1 MTPQAAEETKRQEQF
16 LKRLHT
22 HVEALSEM
30 LGKTPCANVIT
41 FGCQMNARDSEK
53 LCGILQQAGF
63 ALTDRE
69 DADLVVFNTCT
80 VRENADMRLFG
91 RLGALQGHKKKN
103 PHMRICVCGCLTQ
116 EAGAVEKIAKSYRFV
131 NLVFGTFNLHRF
143 AELLVTMYESDR
155 MVVDVWKEH
164 ADIVEDLPVLRK
176 YPFKSGVNIMFGCN
190 RFCSYCIVPYVRG
203 RERSRDPEDILRE
216 VRTLAEDGVKE
227 VMLLGQNVNAYA
239 KGASHGVTFPDLL
252 RQVCQVD
259 GIERV
264 RFMSSHPY
272 DLSDELIRVFA
283 TEQKVARHLHL
294 ALQSGS
300 DRILKLMNRHYTKEH
315 FLELVRKLREQAPD
329 VAITTDLIV
338 GFPTETDED
347 VAETIDAIEQ
357 AAFDNAFTFL
367 YSKRAH
373 TPAAEM
379 ETEPL
384 SGEDR
389 KRIQARFDRVLQC
402 VQKNAKESAL
412 KQEGYVQRVLVEA
425 RNPQDESLL
434 TGRLSNNTLVH
445 FPGDASLIGSL
456 ADVKLDTCRGF
467 YFLGHKV

>member
-1 MTPQAAEETKRQEQF
+1 MTEKAREETKRQQQF
-16 LKRLHT
+16 LDRLRK
-22 HVEALSEM
+22 HVEALSGV
-30 LGKTPCANVIT
+30 LHRVPTANVIT

-53 LCGILQQAGF
+53 LCGILREAGF
-63 ALTDRE
+63 DLISGE

-91 RLGALQGHKKKN
+91 RLGALQGYVKQN
-103 PHMRICVCGCLTQ
+103 PHMRVAVCGCLTQ
-116 EAGAVEKIAKSYRFV
+116 EEGAVEKIQKSYRFV

-143 AELLVTMYESDR
+143 AELLVSMYESDR
-155 MVVDVWKEH
+155 PVIDVWKEH
-164 ADIVEDLPVLRK
+164 DEIVEDLPVLRK

-239 KGASHGVTFPDLL
+239 KNASHGVTFPNLL
-252 RQVCQVD
+252 RQVCQVN

-272 DLSDELIRVFA
+272 DLSDDLIDVFA
-283 TEQKVARHLHL
+283 TEPKVARHLHL

-300 DRILKLMNRHYTKEH
+300 DRILQLMNRHYTKGQ
-315 FLELVRKLREQAPD
+315 FLTLVRKLRTAAPD
-329 VAITTDLIV
+329 VAVTTDLIV

-347 VAETIDAIEQ
+347 VDDTIDAIEQ

-373 TPAAEM
+373 TPAAKLE
-379 ETEPL
+379 EAPPSE
-384 SGEDR
+384 EER
-389 KRIQARFDRVLQC
+389 KRIQARFDRVLAC
-402 VQKNAKESAL
+402 VQKNAKERARKLEGSVQCAL
-412 KQEGYVQRVLVEA
+412 IEEV
-425 RNPQDESLL
+425 NPQDETLV

-445 FPGDASLIGSL
+445 FPGDEADIGGFFE
-456 ADVKLDTCRGF
+456 VKLDTCRGF
-467 YFLGHKV
+467 YYLGERV